1 MVGGGGCSCRRC
13 CQQWREILNIVSS
26 AAKSK
31 RLPAA
36 VQSASLLSF
45 RGVGGGGGSPHPSMA
60 WEGFRL

>member
-1 MVGGGGCSCRRC
+1 MVGGGGCLCHRC

-26 AAKSK
+26 AAESK
-31 RLPAA
+31 RLAAA

-45 RGVGGGGGSPHPSMA
+45 RGVGGGSPHPSMA

>member
-26 AAKSK
+26 AAESK

-45 RGVGGGGGSPHPSMA
+45 RGVGGGHHIPVWHGGG
-60 WEGFRL
+60 GFRL